1 MSDQTRPLLLG
12 SRAAGISER
21 ALRRRLEAATLQIS
35 VDPDLPGAWLTL
47 GVLATTAR
55 RLPIRLALDAEGLP
69 KEWVGDLRSRV
80 ERVDSSRGL
89 ILDPEPAQGVRLH
102 IGTRAVSENVIRIVP
117 DGYGAHVARDGHAVI
132 EPARLAHPLG
142 SVFAAAIG
150 MGEAFKDLAGVLA
163 ARRVDHGH
171 LTWCPVALSQDLTLA
186 PMQAETLHLQ
196 LALAGCGAI
205 GTAIA
210 VILQELDAE
219 GEVLVI
225 DRQRFGTE
233 NLATYSL
240 GDEGSKSGRPWKV
253 TLVRRHLHRYKVQ
266 RYRGDVADLPRL
278 VDEGRLEW
286 PRVILAGLDTPE
298 ARRELQRLWPDRLI
312 DGGTSDTAVGLH
324 DVMAEDGPCIAC
336 FFPER
341 KSKVLEQ
348 LADLT
353 GLSLERLGQDDV
365 IVPEDLEGKRAQ
377 QRAVLEPQVGGRVCG
392 LAQAVGLVVDGE
404 GGYQPAVTFV
414 AQQAACHVVG
424 RLIADEVGFESS
436 GNFVEYDTLIGP
448 REDCLDRRRANPA
461 CYCQSRGEMIR
472 RVRAVRGA
480 RRLSHLGPAAGYGW
494 PPEVRQ

>member
-12 SRAAGISER
+12 SRAAGVSES
-21 ALRRRLEAATLQIS
+21 ALRRRLEAATLLIS
-35 VDPDLPGAWLTL
+35 VDPELPGAWLTL
-47 GVLATTAR
+47 RVLATTAR

-69 KEWVGDLRSRV
+69 KASVDELRNLV
-80 ERVDSSRGL
+80 ERVDSRRGL
-89 ILDPEPAQGVRLH
+89 LLDAGPPQGVRLH
-102 IGTRAVSENVIRIVP
+102 IGTRAVCEDVIRIAP
-117 DGYGAHVARDGHAVI
+117 DGYGAHVARDAGVAI
-132 EPARLAHPLG
+132 ELARLAHPLG
-142 SVFAAAIG
+142 SIFTAAIG

-171 LTWCPVALSQDLTLA
+171 LTWCPVALSRDLTLA
-186 PMQAETLHLQ
+186 PMQAETMHLR

-210 VILQELDAE
+210 VILQELDAV

-225 DRQRFGTE
+225 DRQRFGSE

-240 GDEGSKSGRPWKV
+240 GDEGSKFGRPAKV
-253 TLVRRHLHRYKVQ
+253 NLVRRHLHRYKV
-266 RYRGDVADLPRL
+266 RPYPGDVADIPRM

-286 PRVILAGLDTPE
+286 PRVVLAGLDTSE

-324 DVMAEDGPCIAC
+324 DVVAEDGPCMAC

-341 KSKVLEQ
+341 ESKVLEQ

-353 GLSLERLGQDDV
+353 GLSIERLGQDDV
-365 IVPEDLEGKRAQ
+365 IAPEDLEGKTSE
-377 QRAVLEPQVGGRVCG
+377 QRAVLEPQLGRRVCG
-392 LAQAVGLVVDGE
+392 LAQAVGLVADGD

-424 RLIADEVGFESS
+424 RLIADEIGFESP
-436 GNFVEYDTLIGP
+436 GNFVEYDALIGP
-448 REDCLDRRRANPA
+448 REDCLDRRRADPA
-461 CYCQSRGEMIR
+461 CYCQRRRETIR
-472 RVRAVRGA
+472 RVRSIRGA
-480 RRLSHLGPAAGYGW
+480 RRHLDM
-494 PPEVRQ
+494 E